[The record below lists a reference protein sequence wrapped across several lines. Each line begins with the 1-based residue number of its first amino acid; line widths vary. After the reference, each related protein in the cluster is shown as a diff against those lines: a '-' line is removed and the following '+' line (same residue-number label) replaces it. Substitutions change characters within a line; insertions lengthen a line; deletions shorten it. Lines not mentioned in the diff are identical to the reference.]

1 MKDDFDEEAFDKS
14 IESIVDE
21 ETADAQ
27 LFVNKNLQSDLQ
39 DEQKA
44 DEQETSEESQNDDK
58 ENAGEDDVISEK
70 KVNKKAIIIV
80 ACAVAVV
87 IIIGVAAFFIVKAVS
102 AKSKDNYGYYNSL
115 GYEALDNKDYAGA
128 LVNFE

>member
-44 DEQETSEESQNDDK
+44 DEQETSEESQNET
-58 ENAGEDDVISEK
+58 ENAGEET
-70 KVNKKAIIIV
+70 
-80 ACAVAVV
+80 
-87 IIIGVAAFFIVKAVS
+87 
-102 AKSKDNYGYYNSL
+102 
-115 GYEALDNKDYAGA
+115 E
-128 LVNFE
+128 E